1 MKDVKKK
8 ISSQLTAASVPE
20 PIQPLFL
27 RAQQYVEQYF
37 SDRVEDPRHSTISI
51 SGERYILVRAASM
64 SVEFFDLVMS
74 LYRDKG
80 PVEARSVANNLL
92 FDLAHAIGKADAKA
106 FHERMQVTDPIE
118 KLSAGPIH
126 FAYSGWAFVDIF
138 PQSSPS
144 PDDNYFLIYDHPFS
158 FEADSWIKRG
168 RKVEFPVCI
177 MNAGYSSGWCEESFG
192 LPLVATEVACMARGD
207 KACRFIMAPPHRI
220 EGYVAR
226 YQENTA
232 AFGHARG
239 AAPEPAEIPEFF
251 KRRRLE
257 DAMQRSESRFRAVFE
272 SAATGIAVVG
282 LDGRILEVNHHAQ
295 QLLGYTLEELRRMRS
310 TAEVTH
316 PEDVER
322 DRVLLGELLA
332 GKRDHYVR
340 EKRYIDKNG
349 TVIWG
354 VASVSLVRRPG
365 GEPDFVIAMV
375 EDVTQRKTAEEAL
388 RRSEK
393 LAAAGRMAATIAH
406 EINNP
411 LEAVTNL
418 LYLARQDKGIPDPAR
433 ELLDL
438 ADRELQRVAHIARQ
452 TLGFYRETSGPGAVT
467 VTQVL
472 EEVLAIYSARAAM
485 RQIRLETSFDD
496 AGELS
501 GLRGELRQLFSN
513 LLANALDATPEG
525 GRIRVRVRRA
535 RRNGRSGI
543 SVAIAD
549 SGTGIP
555 DELHKRIFE
564 PFFTTK
570 KDVGTGL
577 GLWLASEIVQKHSGE
592 IRVRSSMRP
601 TRSGSIFIVFLP
613 AGVDAAAAASAPALA
628 QNLG

>member
-1 MKDVKKK
+1 MKDLKKK
-8 ISSQLTAASVPE
+8 SPTQLTAACVPE

-27 RAQQYVEQYF
+27 RAQQYVADYF
-37 SDRVEDPRHSTISI
+37 ADRVEDPRHSTISI

-64 SVEFFDLVMS
+64 SVEFFDLVTS

-92 FDLAHAIGKADAKA
+92 FDVAHAIGKADAKA
-106 FHERMQVTDPIE
+106 FHQRMQVTDPIE

-144 PDDNYFLIYDHPFS
+144 PDENYFLIYDHPFS
-158 FEADSWIKRG
+158 FEADSWIKQG

-192 LPLVATEVACMARGD
+192 LPLVATEVACLARGD

-232 AFGHARG
+232 AFGPARG
-239 AAPEPAEIPEFF
+239 AAPVPAEIPEFF

-257 DAMQRSESRFRAVFE
+257 DALRRSESRFRAVFE
-272 SAATGIAVVG
+272 SAGTGIAVVG
-282 LDGRILEVNHHAQ
+282 LDGRVLEVNHRVLE
-295 QLLGYTLEELRRMRS
+295 LLGYTTEEMRRFRS
-310 TAEVTH
+310 TAEFTH
-316 PEDVER
+316 PEDVEV
-322 DRVLLGELLA
+322 DTQLHAELFS

-340 EKRYIDKNG
+340 EKRYLAKDGRI
-349 TVIWG
+349 IWG
-354 VASVSLVRRPG
+354 LATVSLVRHST
-365 GEPDFVIAMV
+365 GEPEFAIAMV
-375 EDVTQRKTAEEAL
+375 EDVTQRKAAEEAL
-388 RRSEK
+388 RRSEE
-393 LAAAGRMAATIAH
+393 LATAGRLAATIAH

-418 LYLARQDKGIPDPAR
+418 LYIARQDQALPDHTR

-438 ADRELQRVAHIARQ
+438 ADRELQRVAHTARQ
-452 TLGFYRETSGPGAVT
+452 TLGFYRESAGPGAVT

-472 EEVLAIYSARAAM
+472 DEVLAVYSARAAM
-485 RQIRLETSFDD
+485 RQIRVETSFED

-513 LLANALDATPEG
+513 LLANAIDATPEG

-535 RRNGRSGI
+535 RRHGRAGI

-549 SGTGIP
+549 SGSGIP
-555 DELHKRIFE
+555 SDLHGRIFE

-592 IRVRSSMRP
+592 IRLRSSMRP
-601 TRSGSIFIVFLP
+601 TRSGSIFLVFLP
-613 AGVDAAAAASAPALA
+613 TTTAEQAAPALA
-628 QNLG
+628 HNR